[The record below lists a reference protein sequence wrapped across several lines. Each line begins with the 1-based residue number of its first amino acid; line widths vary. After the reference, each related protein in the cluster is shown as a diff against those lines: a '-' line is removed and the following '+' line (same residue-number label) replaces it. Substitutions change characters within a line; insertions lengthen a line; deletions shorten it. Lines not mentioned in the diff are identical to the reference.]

1 MTKTLLGF
9 ADVQPEAGRQCS
21 VWDHRLGDVNVVAA
35 LIALAIGF
43 GGVLLGAR
51 LTRHNDRRSRADD
64 LLARALSDAVAAISD
79 VAAGTVPNA
88 MASYGSAVARIAL
101 HAPPQVVQAWR
112 YFQDDATTGT
122 EDGRSRLVT
131 AIQAARKKLGHGRVS
146 DRDLHVLLFGPRGVG
161 PVEFQALLSSV
172 QAEMET
178 TSGAEPRQPPD
189 GTPADDFTG
198 IVDTDPAMAV
208 FQGYIH
214 LERALHE
221 LLLSAGSKPDER
233 RATIELARQAADK
246 GLITPET
253 LNAFEGLTVL
263 RNLVAHG
270 RSEEVTEGRA
280 RDYLALVDALLFAIR
295 QNKTVP

>member
-1 MTKTLLGF
+1 
-9 ADVQPEAGRQCS
+9 
-21 VWDHRLGDVNVVAA
+21 VNVVAA

-51 LTRHNDRRSRADD
+51 LTRRNDRRSRADD

-88 MASYGSAVARIAL
+88 MASYGAAVARIAL
-101 HAPPQVVQAWR
+101 HGPPEVVQAWR
-112 YFQDDATTGT
+112 YFQDDATTAT
-122 EDGRSRLVT
+122 EDGRERLVT
-131 AIQAARKKLGHGRVS
+131 ALQAARKQLGHGQVS
-146 DRDLHVLLFGPRGVG
+146 DGELHVLLFGPGGAG

-172 QAEMET
+172 QAEMEA
-178 TSGAEPRQPPD
+178 TSGASPGQPP
-189 GTPADDFTG
+189 GATPVMDDLAGMADS
-198 IVDTDPAMAV
+198 DPAMAI
-208 FQGYIH
+208 FQGYIR
-214 LERALHE
+214 LERELHE
-221 LLLSAGSKPDER
+221 LLLSAGSRPNGR
-233 RATIELARQAADK
+233 SSTTELARQAADK

-270 RSEEVTEGRA
+270 RNEEVTEERA

-295 QNKTVP
+295 QSKRKP

>member
-1 MTKTLLGF
+1 
-9 ADVQPEAGRQCS
+9 
-21 VWDHRLGDVNVVAA
+21 VNVAAA

-43 GGVLLGAR
+43 GGVVLGAR
-51 LTRHNDRRSRADD
+51 LTRRNDRRSRADD

-101 HAPPQVVQAWR
+101 HGPPEVVQAWR
-112 YFQDDATTGT
+112 YFQDDATTAT

-131 AIQAARKKLGHGRVS
+131 ALQAARKQLGHGSVS
-146 DRDLHVLLFGPRGVG
+146 DRELHVLLFGPGGVG

-172 QAEMET
+172 QAAMET
-178 TSGAEPRQPPD
+178 TSRTQPRQPP
-189 GTPADDFTG
+189 GVTPAMDDLAGTASS
-198 IVDTDPAMAV
+198 DPAMAV
-208 FQGYIH
+208 FQGYIR

-221 LLLSAGSKPDER
+221 LLLSTGSKPDER
-233 RATIELARQAADK
+233 RATTELARQAVDK

-270 RSEEVTEGRA
+270 RGEEVTEERA
-280 RDYLALVDALLFAIR
+280 RDYLTLVDALLFAIR
-295 QNKTVP
+295 QSKKEP

>member
-1 MTKTLLGF
+1 M
-9 ADVQPEAGRQCS
+9 
-21 VWDHRLGDVNVVAA
+21 NVVAA
-35 LIALAIGF
+35 LIALAVGF
-43 GGVLLGAR
+43 GGVVLGAR
-51 LTRHNDRRSRADD
+51 LTRRNDRRSRGDD

-101 HAPPQVVQAWR
+101 HAPPEVLQAWR
-112 YFQDDATTGT
+112 YFQDDATTAT
-122 EDGRSRLVT
+122 EDGRARLVT
-131 AIQAARKKLGHGRVS
+131 AIQAARKQLGHGLVS
-146 DRDLHVLLFGPRGVG
+146 DRNLHVLLFGPGGVG

-172 QAEMET
+172 QAEMKT
-178 TSGAEPRQPPD
+178 TSHAELPEPP
-189 GTPADDFTG
+189 GVTPAIDDLTG
-198 IVDTDPAMAV
+198 MVSADPAMAV
-208 FQGYIH
+208 FQGYIR

-221 LLLSAGSKPDER
+221 LLLAAGSKPDER
-233 RATIELARQAADK
+233 RATTDLARQAASK

-270 RSEEVTEGRA
+270 RSEEVTEERA

-295 QNKTVP
+295 QKKT